1 MAVIL
6 ASQLGDL
13 ITIQLENNQLEN
25 IIEWYMLNN
34 PLTTE
39 TKTPV
44 HLVFEGLKSKKIEPL
59 ILKSQEH
66 STKHIVEVMFKIIK

>member
-1 MAVIL
+1 
-6 ASQLGDL
+6 
-13 ITIQLENNQLEN
+13 
-25 IIEWYMLNN
+25 MLNN

-59 ILKSQEH
+59 ILKLQEH